1 MIKEMG
7 EGKGKEKE
15 VVYEEEKVKEGKK
28 GVRRRRGRRVGEGRG
43 ERK

>member
-15 VVYEEEKVKEGKK
+15 AVYEEEKVKEGKK
-28 GVRRRRGRRVGEGRG
+28 CVRRRRGRRVGEGRG